1 LLATVD
7 ETIVDAAA
15 DEKEDTEIK
24 QADADESLEAPTGE
38 QSRNK
43 TPSPARHMLTIVAE
57 AGGSARHLLAHIRAR
72 NKKGTSGLHG
82 RRQDFWCMGQC
93 WGQTKGLAGKRKFML
108 LNVQKR
114 GN

>member
-1 LLATVD
+1 MD

-72 NKKGTSGLHG
+72 NKKGTSGSHG
-82 RRQDFWCMGQC
+82 RCHDFWCRRQC
-93 WGQTKGLAGKRKFML
+93 WYKTEGLAGKRKFMP
-108 LNVQKR
+108 LNVQKQ